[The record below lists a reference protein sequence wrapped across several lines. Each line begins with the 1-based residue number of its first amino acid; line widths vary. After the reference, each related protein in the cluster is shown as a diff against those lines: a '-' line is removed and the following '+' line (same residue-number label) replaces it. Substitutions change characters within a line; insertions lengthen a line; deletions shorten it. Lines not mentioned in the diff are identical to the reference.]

1 MPVRFPCLL
10 ELFLQEFFFNLTP
23 PASKVTMLPQIR
35 RLVSPS
41 REQLPDGEPEA
52 LTRASPVSN
61 LCNYGDGPQDLNRK
75 LLCRVPEI
83 PHLLYHASDPV
94 RSRIALGTR
103 LNRKQVLGC
112 RLLQSSIQV

>member
-1 MPVRFPCLL
+1 MLVRFPCLL

-23 PASKVTMLPQIR
+23 PASEVTMLPQIR

-41 REQLPDGEPEA
+41 REQLPNGEPEA

-61 LCNYGDGPQDLNRK
+61 LCNYGEGPQDLYCK

-94 RSRIALGTR
+94 RS
-103 LNRKQVLGC
+103 
-112 RLLQSSIQV
+112 